1 MLDRMSQQ
9 ATGYASWLRKREY
22 SQDIPASSGSA
33 STARMCQSA
42 KKAQAIH
49 SKRECLNGRV
59 NKSQDLAASSGS
71 DTIIAFFKVCRPL
84 GGILGALGTLSGTIW
99 AIRGSLGASWA
110 LLGASWQPLG
120 ASREPLGTSW
130 EPLGD
135 HLGTT

>member
-1 MLDRMSQQ
+1 M
-9 ATGYASWLRKREY
+9 LRKCEY
-22 SQDIPASSGSA
+22 RQDVPGSSGSA
-33 STARMCQSA
+33 STARMRQLA

-49 SKRECLNGRV
+49 SKRECLKGRV
-59 NKSQDLAASSGS
+59 SRSQDLAASSGS
-71 DTIIAFFKVCRPL
+71 VTIMTFFEVCRPL

-99 AIRGSLGASWA
+99 GIRSPLGA

-120 ASREPLGTSW
+120 ASWEPLGTSW